1 MPNPT
6 TANEEQPMTLNDTI
20 TRLWELLAKA
30 TPGEWAAGHFGTDS
44 ICQCSYV
51 LSETCMGS
59 ICDVSVNNGKL
70 IADGGNDAPPANE
83 AAANLQ
89 LIPAMKNA
97 LPQLLDALEARES
110 EKPKKTDEEL
120 VEEMCVAF
128 YGSDI
133 NTKKAEWPTTHE
145 HIKGLCRLGMRAA
158 LAVVREAGI

>member
-1 MPNPT
+1 MPNPST
-6 TANEEQPMTLNDTI
+6 INEDQSMNISETI
-20 TRLWELLAKA
+20 TKLRKLLAKA
-30 TPGEWAAGHFGTDS
+30 TPGEWAAGHFGTDY

-120 VEEMCVAF
+120 VEMMVQAW
-128 YGSDI
+128 
-133 NTKKAEWPTTHE
+133 NNAPVKANGHLIANRFEHE
-145 HIKGLCRLGMRAA
+145 QMRAA
-158 LAVVREAGI
+158 LAAVRGNS